1 MPKGKLDAFDIRFIV
16 RMSKC
21 KYLYTVIKP
30 ISEKL
35 RVTELK
41 AKNFSKV

>member
-1 MPKGKLDAFDIRFIV
+1 MPKGKLDAFNICFIV

-30 ISEKL
+30 MSEKL
-35 RVTELK
+35 CVTEP
-41 AKNFSKV
+41 